1 MIDTFANGNSACT
14 QMMLFGQW
22 SSLKPNWNS
31 KCSMLLLGKIC
42 GLTEATQEDA
52 KKKWAAEKRK
62 KNESE
67 ASEPKMLDGKCFK
80 ARLQKRTNLCNWFWG
95 QWSQRAHPTP
105 DGATSD
111 GSHWRSSQALSCQS
125 KMKSLQITLLL
136 EKNGGYFAM
145 RLKQKTA
152 YFRSIFTY
160 NYLEKCQP

>member
-1 MIDTFANGNSACT
+1 MATRRVHRWCCLASDRVWNQTGTRNAVCCCWEKSVVS
-14 QMMLFGQW
+14 Q
-22 SSLKPNWNS
+22 KPH
-31 KCSMLLLGKIC
+31 
-42 GLTEATQEDA
+42 
-52 KKKWAAEKRK
+52 KKMPRKSEQQRKKK